1 MSKDEIDFAA
11 DFTYEP
17 ARVPASPPAR
27 ARPAPQHSARCGG
40 GSCVATC
47 MAAPSCRLCRT
58 AAGDVGAFVL
68 WFTTEFS
75 VRRCGCTALHFGR
88 CALAPHAL
96 ETGGGGGGKAQRNA
110 QPVALR
116 TAVKAIR
123 ASAAGRGRAGVG
135 GSWSRRLDPYA
146 CMGLQAAV
154 CSETPVVLST
164 SPHSTP
170 THWEVLGPP
179 NTHKRICACAYAH
192 AHAHTH
198 LANTRMRTQTLM
210 CGYAHA
216 LARACNPQ
224 GSAVLEPRLPRRSK
238 RSLCWRTCAP
248 SPARSTVVS
257 RSQGRS
263 GAIPACVPA
272 LSTAWV

>member
-1 MSKDEIDFAA
+1 M
-11 DFTYEP
+11 
-17 ARVPASPPAR
+17 RL
-27 ARPAPQHSARCGG
+27 RC
-40 GSCVATC
+40 
-47 MAAPSCRLCRT
+47 
-58 AAGDVGAFVL
+58 
-68 WFTTEFS
+68 
-75 VRRCGCTALHFGR
+75 FGR
-88 CALAPHAL
+88 CALAAHAL
-96 ETGGGGGGKAQRNA
+96 EAGGSAQRA
-110 QPVALR
+110 TSRIAHSSQ
-116 TAVKAIR
+116 AICV
-123 ASAAGRGRAGVG
+123 SAAGRGRAGVG
-135 GSWSRRLDPYA
+135 GSWSRRLDPCP

-154 CSETPVVLST
+154 CTETPVLLST

-179 NTHKRICACAYAH
+179 TTHKHARMLTLTHACTVQTRACACRRSCAA
-192 AHAHTH
+192 TH
-198 LANTRMRTQTLM
+198 M
-210 CGYAHA
+210 CSYAHA
-216 LARACNPQ
+216 LARACKLQ